1 MTCAFTKP
9 TVVPTASA
17 WIGTSFWR
25 TVVTRTSGGGGAG
38 GSALLQALPKAIASM
53 ASVAATTRD
62 ALEPSM
68 TNSIPDLSEPQH
80 FKGRDPGGERRPR
93 RELVHRLAGCVAPDA
108 LLRIEDDPDWIGGEL
123 AAAHPPI
130 DRLARGHVIDLQL
143 DAAAIGILVVHR
155 GRRPV
160 VDAPERLDAFG
171 HHGLVFSR
179 TLILAA
185 AER

>member
-1 MTCAFTKP
+1 MTCTFTKP

-93 RELVHRLAGCVAPDA
+93 RERVHRLAGCIAPDE
-108 LLRIEDDPDWIGGEL
+108 LLRIEDDPDWIGGRTRRCASTDRSPRARACYRP
-123 AAAHPPI
+123 AA
-130 DRLARGHVIDLQL
+130 RRGC
-143 DAAAIGILVVHR
+143 HR
-155 GRRPV
+155 
-160 VDAPERLDAFG
+160 DTC
-171 HHGLVFSR
+171 S
-179 TLILAA
+179 T
-185 AER
+185 